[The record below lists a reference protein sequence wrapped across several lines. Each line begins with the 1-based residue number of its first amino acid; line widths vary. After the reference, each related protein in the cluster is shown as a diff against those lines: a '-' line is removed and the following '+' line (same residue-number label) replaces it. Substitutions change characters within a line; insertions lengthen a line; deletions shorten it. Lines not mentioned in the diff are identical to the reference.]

1 MSLVIL
7 IYSVEFAFILSYVH
21 LCLIKFVFSAII
33 YLFIFVLQSFF
44 LFLVSNTRRLLP
56 FDTALQVPK
65 TDFFPNIFLSC
76 TDLRNP
82 IDLPSSLLTHFS
94 DAWYCTMASI
104 DWLNFWYWFNLY
116 FNCMCM
122 GALPTS
128 GLCTTYMQRLQRGTR
143 MLHTLELEFQVV
155 MGCQACADNQ
165 T

>member
-21 LCLIKFVFSAII
+21 LCLIKFVFSAVI
-33 YLFIFVLQSFF
+33 YLFLFCNLSSSFWS
-44 LFLVSNTRRLLP
+44 LILEGYYLLILLYKSPRLI
-56 FDTALQVPK
+56 
-65 TDFFPNIFLSC
+65 FFPNIFLSC

-104 DWLNFWYWFNLY
+104 DWLNFWYLFNLY

-143 MLHTLELEFQVV
+143 MSHTLELEFQVV
-155 MGCQACADNQ
+155 MGCRACADNQ